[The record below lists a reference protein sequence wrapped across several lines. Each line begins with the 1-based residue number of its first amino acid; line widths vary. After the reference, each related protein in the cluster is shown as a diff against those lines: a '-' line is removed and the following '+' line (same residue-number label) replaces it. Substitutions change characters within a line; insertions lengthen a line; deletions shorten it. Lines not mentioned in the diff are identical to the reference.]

1 MDVYFAEYEK
11 IFSYV
16 FVDEIQDF
24 VGYDLEVIKK
34 LHEVGCNMTLVGDP
48 RQTTYQN
55 SLRAKYKKYAWWE
68 KVIFVAG

>member
-11 IFSYV
+11 FFSYV

-48 RQTTYQN
+48 RQTTVSN
-55 SLRAKYKKYAWWE
+55 SL
-68 KVIFVAG
+68 